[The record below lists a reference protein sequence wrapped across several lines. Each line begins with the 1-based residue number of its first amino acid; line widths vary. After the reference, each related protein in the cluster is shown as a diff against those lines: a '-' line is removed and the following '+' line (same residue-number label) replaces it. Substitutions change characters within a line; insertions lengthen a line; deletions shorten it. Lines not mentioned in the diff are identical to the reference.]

1 MRILIAMALVAVA
14 LPCCAQDGAALYL
27 QGEGIEASLLDG
39 KLRVPGHSFACGGCH
54 GADASGGTEGG
65 TDFPPIAWPVLTDV
79 MRADGG
85 YDLADLAQALREGV
99 APDGRKLAAA
109 MPRYVMDDAQVD
121 ALAAYL
127 GQMKSL
133 QRRGVNARSVTLK
146 IEAEMDN
153 PGLAAVAA
161 RLNSA
166 GGIFGRELHV
176 TAAMDDPAFMT
187 DAELAALVNPRIE
200 QQQDRLIE
208 AAGRDQVRILRFGQQ
223 ADSMTEGPIRA
234 ISLAPDLAAQ
244 AIAAGLPPVS
254 FRPYLQAV
262 MLEQALIACGRDLTR
277 ACVEA
282 ALPRIDMAPFLH
294 LYTLDN

>member
-1 MRILIAMALVAVA
+1 MRDFWLHFIADFV
-14 LPCCAQDGAALYL
+14 GF
-27 QGEGIEASLLDG
+27 SLAISD
-39 KLRVPGHSFACGGCH
+39 
-54 GADASGGTEGG
+54 
-65 TDFPPIAWPVLTDV
+65 
-79 MRADGG
+79 
-85 YDLADLAQALREGV
+85 
-99 APDGRKLAAA
+99 PD
-109 MPRYVMDDAQVD
+109 
-121 ALAAYL
+121 
-127 GQMKSL
+127 
-133 QRRGVNARSVTLK
+133 RRGPSENPLRRTARPSH
-146 IEAEMDN
+146 AEYLR
-153 PGLAAVAA
+153 P
-161 RLNSA
+161 
-166 GGIFGRELHV
+166 
-176 TAAMDDPAFMT
+176 